1 MVRDYGCGIPL
12 ARIRAFRDLGTGM
25 GVGLGGMRERVRDVG
40 GTLRIEPGEGCGTVI
55 SVEIP
60 LIEQWDNVALTED
73 PANGKKASSAGA
85 SSKADLQH
93 VDPAN

>member
-1 MVRDYGCGIPL
+1 VR
-12 ARIRAFRDLGTGM
+12 
-25 GVGLGGMRERVRDVG
+25 EVG

-60 LIEQWDNVALTED
+60 LIEQQGNVAMAEVS
-73 PANGKKASSAGA
+73 ANGKKASSARA
-85 SSKADLQH
+85 SSKAGLQH